1 MIFALLLYI
10 DLLLRKFTHTIFST
24 TYDLEY
30 AYSPERCALAAAR
43 NMHIPRWTESNQ

>member
-10 DLLLRKFTHTIFST
+10 DLFLRNLHVSSFFY
-24 TYDLEY
+24 YDLEY

-43 NMHIPRWTESNQ
+43 NMHIQRWTESNQ